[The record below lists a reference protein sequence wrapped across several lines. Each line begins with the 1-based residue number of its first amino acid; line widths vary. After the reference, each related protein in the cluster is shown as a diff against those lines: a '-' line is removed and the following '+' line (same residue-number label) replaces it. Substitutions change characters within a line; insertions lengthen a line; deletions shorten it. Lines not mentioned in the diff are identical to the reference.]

1 MPDALM
7 IRPATP
13 YDAQAVARIRVQ
25 GWRFAYQGLISQDYL
40 DSLSVAEDTE
50 RMRGYLSQFPQN
62 SPLSR
67 SEFVQGSGDGEKQSF
82 MLAARGDA
90 VLGHEYA
97 TYREGD
103 NYAVEIAPCRTFVFL
118 HELEKLRELNLI
130 KGGDLANALVITP
143 MDVSQDEIDRLAVLF
158 GKPTVARSAHGILS
172 SRPLLFENEP
182 ARHKLLDVLGDL
194 ARGPPPSVS
203 SLGQLLWAVL
213 DWLFDWLFWLPGCC
227 PPPG

>member
-67 SEFVQGSGDGEKQSF
+67 SEFVQGSGDGEKRSF
-82 MLAARGDA
+82 MLAVRGNA
-90 VLGHEYA
+90 VLGFCRFSA
-97 TYREGD
+97 TPD
-103 NYAVEIAPCRTFVFL
+103 
-118 HELEKLRELNLI
+118 K
-130 KGGDLANALVITP
+130 
-143 MDVSQDEIDRLAVLF
+143 IDRADRATPGETMNGRLHALYIDP
-158 GKPTVARSAHGILS
+158 GA
-172 SRPLLFENEP
+172 
-182 ARHKLLDVLGDL
+182 
-194 ARGPPPSVS
+194 
-203 SLGQLLWAVL
+203 LGQSIGHTLMNHALSTFAAWGCERATLWVLEGNSRAISFYERQGWRCTGATKVDQSFGPCLVEHEMAVQI
-213 DWLFDWLFWLPGCC
+213 
-227 PPPG
+227 

>member
-13 YDAQAVARIRVQ
+13 YDAQSIARIRVQ

-82 MLAARGDA
+82 MLAVRGNA
-90 VLGHEYA
+90 VLGFCRFSA
-97 TYREGD
+97 TPD
-103 NYAVEIAPCRTFVFL
+103 
-118 HELEKLRELNLI
+118 K
-130 KGGDLANALVITP
+130 
-143 MDVSQDEIDRLAVLF
+143 IDRADRATPGETMNGRLHALYIDP
-158 GKPTVARSAHGILS
+158 GA
-172 SRPLLFENEP
+172 
-182 ARHKLLDVLGDL
+182 
-194 ARGPPPSVS
+194 
-203 SLGQLLWAVL
+203 LGQGVGHALMSHALSTFAAWGCERATLWVLEGNSRAISFYERQGWRCTGATKVDQSFGPCLVEHEMAVQL
-213 DWLFDWLFWLPGCC
+213 
-227 PPPG
+227 

>member
-67 SEFVQGSGDGEKQSF
+67 SEFVQGSGDGEKRSF
-82 MLAARGDA
+82 MLAVRGNA
-90 VLGHEYA
+90 VLGFCRFSAAPDKADRAERA
-97 TYREGD
+97 TPGGTMVGR
-103 NYAVEIAPCRTFVFL
+103 L
-118 HELEKLRELNLI
+118 HSLY
-130 KGGDLANALVITP
+130 
-143 MDVSQDEIDRLAVLF
+143 ID
-158 GKPTVARSAHGILS
+158 PDT
-172 SRPLLFENEP
+172 
-182 ARHKLLDVLGDL
+182 
-194 ARGPPPSVS
+194 
-203 SLGQLLWAVL
+203 LGQGIGHALMNHALSTFAAWGCEHATLWVLEGNSRAISFYERQGWRCTGATKVDQSFGLCLVEHEMAVQL
-213 DWLFDWLFWLPGCC
+213 
-227 PPPG
+227 